1 MPQTGAS
8 PCVVSEGRARLMQ
21 EESVSKLLGACHEAK
36 RIVELM
42 PKLPQ
47 GMKPSHIHVIDI
59 INQLQQRNGS
69 VRVSDIGAA
78 LHVTNPGV
86 TRLVNELVVLKA
98 VEKTQSSEDKRVV
111 TVRLTALGEDY
122 LKKYIEEYH
131 REVAGRLA
139 EMSDEDVQKAAGVI
153 HDAYQILSGGEAGMR

>member
-1 MPQTGAS
+1 
-8 PCVVSEGRARLMQ
+8 MQ
-21 EESVSKLLGACHEAK
+21 EESVSKLLGACYEAK

-47 GMKPSHIHVIDI
+47 GMKPSHIHVIDV

-69 VRVSDIGAA
+69 VRVSDIGVA

-111 TVRLTALGEDY
+111 TVRLTELGRTTSRSTSRSTTA
-122 LKKYIEEYH
+122 KW
-131 REVAGRLA
+131 LA
-139 EMSDEDVQKAAGVI
+139 DLRRCPTRTFEWLRA
-153 HDAYQILSGGEAGMR
+153 

>member
-1 MPQTGAS
+1 
-8 PCVVSEGRARLMQ
+8 MQ

-69 VRVSDIGAA
+69 VRVSDIGVA
-78 LHVTNPGV
+78 LHVTNPSI
-86 TRLVNELVVLKA
+86 TRLVNELVELKA
-98 VEKTQSSEDKRVV
+98 VEKAQSSEDKRVV

-122 LKKYIEEYH
+122 LEKYIEEYH

>member
-21 EESVSKLLGACHEAK
+21 EESVSKLLGACYEAK

-69 VRVSDIGAA
+69 VRVGDIGVA
-78 LHVTNPGV
+78 LHVTNPSI
-86 TRLVNELVVLKA
+86 TRLVNELVELKA
-98 VEKTQSSEDKRVV
+98 VEKAQSSEDKRVV

-122 LKKYIEEYH
+122 LEKYIEEYH

>member
-21 EESVSKLLGACHEAK
+21 EESVSKLLGACYEAK

-69 VRVSDIGAA
+69 VRVSDIGVA
-78 LHVTNPGV
+78 LHVTNPSI
-86 TRLVNELVVLKA
+86 TRLVNELVELKA
-98 VEKTQSSEDKRVV
+98 VEKAQSSEDKRVV

-122 LKKYIEEYH
+122 LEKYIEEYH
-131 REVAGRLA
+131 PEVAGRLA
-139 EMSDEDVQKAAGVI
+139 EVSDEDVQKAAGVI

>member
-1 MPQTGAS
+1 
-8 PCVVSEGRARLMQ
+8 MQ
-21 EESVSKLLGACHEAK
+21 EESVSKLLGACYEAK

-47 GMKPSHIHVIDI
+47 GMKPSHIHVIDV

-69 VRVSDIGAA
+69 VRVSDIGVA
-78 LHVTNPGV
+78 LHVTNPSI
-86 TRLVNELVVLKA
+86 TRLVNELVELKA
-98 VEKTQSSEDKRVV
+98 VEKAQSSEDKRVV
-111 TVRLTALGEDY
+111 TVRLTELGEDY

-139 EMSDEDVQKAAGVI
+139 GMSDEDIRMAAGVI
-153 HDAYQILSGGEAGMR
+153 HDAYKILSGGEMATR

>member
-1 MPQTGAS
+1 M
-8 PCVVSEGRARLMQ
+8 
-21 EESVSKLLGACHEAK
+21 SKLLGACHEAK

-69 VRVSDIGAA
+69 VRVSDIGVA
-78 LHVTNPGV
+78 LHVTNPSI
-86 TRLVNELVVLKA
+86 TRLVNELVELKA
-98 VEKTQSSEDKRVV
+98 VEKAQSSEDKRVV

-122 LKKYIEEYH
+122 LEKYIEEYH

>member
-8 PCVVSEGRARLMQ
+8 SCAISKERARLMQ
-21 EESVSKLLGACHEAK
+21 EESVSKLLGACYEAK

-47 GMKPSHIHVIDI
+47 GMKPSHIHVIDV

-69 VRVSDIGAA
+69 VRVSDIGVA
-78 LHVTNPGV
+78 LHVTNPSI
-86 TRLVNELVVLKA
+86 TRLVNELVELKA
-98 VEKTQSSEDKRVV
+98 VEKAQSSEDKRVV
-111 TVRLTALGEDY
+111 TVRLTELGEDY

-139 EMSDEDVQKAAGVI
+139 EMSDEDVRMAAGVI

>member
-1 MPQTGAS
+1 MPHTGAS
-8 PCVVSEGRARLMQ
+8 PCVITEKRKRLMQ
-21 EESVSKLLGACHEAK
+21 EESVSKLLGACYEAK
-36 RIVELM
+36 RVVDLL

-47 GMKPSHIHVIDI
+47 RIKQRNINDIDV

-69 VRVSDIGAA
+69 VRVSDIGVA

-111 TVRLTALGEDY
+111 TVRLTALVEDY

-139 EMSDEDVQKAAGVI
+139 EMSDEDVRMAAGVI

>member
-1 MPQTGAS
+1 M
-8 PCVVSEGRARLMQ
+8 
-21 EESVSKLLGACHEAK
+21 SKLLGACHEAK

-111 TVRLTALGEDY
+111 TVRLTELGEDY

-139 EMSDEDVQKAAGVI
+139 EMSDEDVRMAAGVI

>member
-1 MPQTGAS
+1 M
-8 PCVVSEGRARLMQ
+8 
-21 EESVSKLLGACHEAK
+21 SKLLGACHEAK

-111 TVRLTALGEDY
+111 TVRLTGLGEDY

>member
-1 MPQTGAS
+1 
-8 PCVVSEGRARLMQ
+8 MQ

-111 TVRLTALGEDY
+111 TVRLTGLGEDY

>member
-21 EESVSKLLGACHEAK
+21 EESVSELLGACYEAK

-47 GMKPSHIHVIDI
+47 GMKPSHIHVIDV

-69 VRVSDIGAA
+69 VRVSDIGVA

-111 TVRLTALGEDY
+111 TVRLTELGEDY

-139 EMSDEDVQKAAGVI
+139 EMSDEDVRMAAGVI